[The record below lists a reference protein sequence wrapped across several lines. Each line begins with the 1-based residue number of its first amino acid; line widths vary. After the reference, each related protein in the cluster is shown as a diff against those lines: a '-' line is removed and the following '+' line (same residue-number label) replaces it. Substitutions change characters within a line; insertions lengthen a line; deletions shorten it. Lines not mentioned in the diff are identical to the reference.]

1 MSLLLPPLLL
11 ALLQAQSTHIGHV
24 VALSIDPAVPSS
36 PSACPVSVRYREPS
50 AFGNTTVLLHSHPG
64 SGNTWVRLL
73 LENSTGL
80 TNLCLYLQG
89 MRVWSGDHH
98 GW

>member
-11 ALLQAQSTHIGHV
+11 VLLQAQSAHVGHAI
-24 VALSIDPAVPSS
+24 ALPIDPAVPSS

-50 AFGNTTVLLHSHPG
+50 TFGNTTVLLHSHPG

-73 LENSTGL
+73 LENSTGV
-80 TNLCLYLQG
+80 TNFCLYL
-89 MRVWSGDHH
+89 
-98 GW
+98 